1 MEPIDSRVGSYS
13 PVHEQ
18 QEEPPLA
25 FLQELLKGFSLELV
39 EKPLYLKRLY
49 RLIPKE
55 EAPAYAEILVR
66 YLIRIG
72 DFQNPNYLKAL
83 EESGSAL
90 NDNIPLFD
98 ALQQSICKKL
108 SVPRAPYLTTV
119 LINAIE
125 KKWEKITQYLLDNP
139 DLVFE
144 ERLFECTCRYAEG
157 KLLEDILERFLKQV
171 SRDEIFRF
179 FATTLSLLTRD
190 RTLSLLNLLEKQGF
204 DFTAQLQDCKQPE
217 LLSLVPD
224 LKLLDYFLQRLDGEK
239 LGTILQKISAPF
251 LFKALERQ
259 DVLQNLDEAFEYLQN
274 RGISLQDAFLERNAE
289 GRRLLD
295 QACRLHLPGCP
306 EWIIERMTPETLH
319 KVLAKQDFPYLST
332 YEHCLD
338 NTSEDNFAL
347 GLLHAQ
353 LIEGLQVSLSM

>member
-25 FLQELLKGFSLELV
+25 FLQKLLKGFSLELV

-49 RLIPKE
+49 QLIPKE

-72 DFQNPNYLKAL
+72 YFQNPNYLKAI

-139 DLVFE
+139 DLVYE
-144 ERLFECTCRYAEG
+144 ERLFEYTCRFVEG
-157 KLLEDILERFLKQV
+157 GLLEDVLVRFLKRV
-171 SRDEIFRF
+171 ESDKIFLF
-179 FATTLSLLTRD
+179 FTKTLSLLTRD
-190 RTLSLLNLLEKQGF
+190 RILSLLDLLEKHGF
-204 DFTAQLQDCKQPE
+204 DFTAQLHHTMQPE
-217 LLSLVPD
+217 LLSAISD
-224 LKLLDYFLQRLDGEK
+224 LKVLDYFLDRLDVEK
-239 LGTILQKISAPF
+239 RGPMLQKISAPF
-251 LFKALERQ
+251 LFRVLERP
-259 DVLQNLDEAFEYLQN
+259 DVIRNLEEACDYMQHQ
-274 RGISLQDAFLERNAE
+274 GISLQDAFLERNAE

-295 QACRLHLPGCP
+295 QACWLHLPGCP
-306 EWIIERMTPETLH
+306 EWIIERMTPETLQ
-319 KVLAKQDFPYLST
+319 KVLGRQELPFLST

-338 NTSEDNFAL
+338 NTSEDDFEL
-347 GLLHAQ
+347 GLAHAQ
-353 LIEGLQVSLSM
+353 FIAGLQISLSM